1 MDKQPR
7 TPYIAILIYVT
18 HVEGGYA
25 RPRYSEDVVLIYS
38 GSIEE
43 ARAAA
48 EARGRDDEISYLNEY
63 GESVNWSFVGLAD
76 VRNALYD
83 SLNESTTLY
92 SRSFSDLALY
102 KDVFSLSSLEG
113 EQDA

>member
-1 MDKQPR
+1 MRISSEVVTR
-7 TPYIAILIYVT
+7 TWSPSCGL
-18 HVEGGYA
+18 
-25 RPRYSEDVVLIYS
+25 
-38 GSIEE
+38 

-48 EARGRDDEISYLNEY
+48 EARGRNDEISYLNEY

-83 SLNESTTLY
+83 SLSENTTLY
-92 SRSFSDLALY
+92 SRSFRDLAQY

-113 EQDA
+113 EQD